1 MTDLI
6 PVKDHPDLA
15 RDPKTGMI
23 MNINKGKIRQELKRR
38 ENMLQQQAEMAQLKS
53 DVESIKAMLQQLL
66 ENGKNG

>member
-1 MTDLI
+1 MKDLI

-38 ENMLQQQAEMAQLKS
+38 ENILQQQAEMAQLKS

>member
-1 MTDLI
+1 MQELI

-38 ENMLQQQAEMAQLKS
+38 ENILQQQAEMAQLKS